1 MTTDGQVS
9 TQIHNRAVRRE
20 ILLPFAGGLLL
31 LLVLMV
37 VAVVAGQTPASAAA
51 NTMLTLLVLCPL
63 VLCLFPVYLIL
74 IVALVGMNKAHDSVA
89 KPLRRLEAL
98 SLQMRQRTY
107 STSDRL
113 ARSSINLN
121 TRFAPLDKVVFSAFD
136 RPTPKEDD
144 HE

>member
-1 MTTDGQVS
+1 MMTDGQVS
-9 TQIHNRAVRRE
+9 THIHNRAVRRE

-31 LLVLMV
+31 IIALII
-37 VAVVAGQTPASAAA
+37 VALVAGQMPISGVA
-51 NTMLTLLVLCPL
+51 NTMLTLLVLCPI
-63 VLCLFPVYLIL
+63 VLCLFPIYLIL
-74 IVALVGMNKAHDSVA
+74 IVALVGMNRAHNGIA

-98 SLQMRQRTY
+98 SLQLRERTY

-121 TRFAPLDKVVFSAFD
+121 TRFAPLDKLVFSLFD